1 MEEEPIYEEEP
12 NTEQDTEQE
21 PDEPDDILT
30 FPERPPFDN
39 QELINAH
46 YLRNTELKEK
56 FLDLVDD
63 ILIYESAKRALRVLI
78 TENLDQTWF
87 LANLERGDKNSAGSI
102 DELFAAKNSF
112 DLKVITST
120 ASMCKSDVNN
130 ADMANIINSLR
141 SNYKIAILSR
151 AKGPNRERI
160 LNKLTSVEQIMT
172 KRTEGPAQVKNTERK
187 RKLGIF

>member
-1 MEEEPIYEEEP
+1 MEEEPIYAEETT
-12 NTEQDTEQE
+12 TEQDTEQE
-21 PDEPDDILT
+21 PEVVVT

-39 QELINAH
+39 QELMNAH
-46 YLRNTELKEK
+46 YLRNTVLKEK
-56 FLDLVDD
+56 FLELVGD

-78 TENLDQTWF
+78 IESFDQTWF
-87 LANLERGDKNSAGSI
+87 LANLESGDKNSAGNI

-120 ASMCKSDVNN
+120 ASMCRSDVNN

-160 LNKLTSVEQIMT
+160 LNKLTSMEQIIT
-172 KRTEGPAQVKNTERK
+172 KRTEGPAPVKKTERQ
-187 RKLGIF
+187 RKYGIF